1 MANIFQEV
9 DEDLRRDQAT
19 VYWKKYGKFAIAGL
33 VCIVVVTASAVGWK
47 EYRLRQQVQYS
58 DQFSSALALIQDK
71 KDADATNVLA
81 MLATDANIGYA
92 TLARF
97 REAALSAQKGNGA
110 SAAAVYDA
118 LANDSSVDPLYAGLA
133 ALYYVLH
140 QIQTGD
146 PETLSKR
153 LEPLLAEDNAWR
165 HSAIELTALL
175 ALRQGDAT
183 KAEADYTRLADDP
196 KTPTGIRAR
205 AAEMLR
211 ALKQQ
216 G

>member
-1 MANIFQEV
+1 MADIFQEV

-19 VYWKKYGKFAIAGL
+19 VYWKKYGKFAVAGL
-33 VCIVVVTASAVGWK
+33 VCIVVVTAGSVGWK

-58 DQFSSALALIQDK
+58 EQFSSALALIQDK
-71 KDADATNVLA
+71 KDTDATNVLA
-81 MLATDANIGYA
+81 MLAKDANIGYA

-97 REAALSAQKGNGA
+97 REAALSAQKGD
-110 SAAAVYDA
+110 SAAAAAIYDA
-118 LANDSSVDPLYAGLA
+118 LASDSSVDPLYAGLA
-133 ALYYVLH
+133 TLYYVLH
-140 QIQTGD
+140 QVQTGD
-146 PETLSKR
+146 PEALSKR

-165 HSAIELTALL
+165 HSAIELTGLL

-183 KAEADYTRLADDP
+183 KAEADYTRLADDTT
-196 KTPTGIRAR
+196 TPTGIRAR